1 MRGAG
6 TRRGPSASRSALRA
20 WSRCQPVVAHN
31 SSRITTL
38 APLDADRY
46 RVAVALVTALRW
58 LIVSPMFEA
67 GPTPRCPYSP
77 PRRRR
82 AFLGEATTPVTR
94 ASLVSQLEVLTAL
107 QAQADAR
114 GEIDWRLSVDSSIAR
129 VHQHGATAARSSQ
142 GPMSHT
148 GGTLE

>member
-94 ASLVSQLEVLTAL
+94 ASLVSQLGSLTGRSVRVRMAVPV
-107 QAQADAR
+107 
-114 GEIDWRLSVDSSIAR
+114 RLRKGGPSVR
-129 VHQHGATAARSSQ
+129 KVVGLH
-142 GPMSHT
+142 
-148 GGTLE
+148 E

>member
-67 GPTPRCPYSP
+67 GPTPRWPYSP

-94 ASLVSQLEVLTAL
+94 ASLVSQLVSL
-107 QAQADAR
+107 R
-114 GEIDWRLSVDSSIAR
+114 WRTLPGTLGGR
-129 VHQHGATAARSSQ
+129 RRRPQRARS
-142 GPMSHT
+142 HRD
-148 GGTLE
+148 